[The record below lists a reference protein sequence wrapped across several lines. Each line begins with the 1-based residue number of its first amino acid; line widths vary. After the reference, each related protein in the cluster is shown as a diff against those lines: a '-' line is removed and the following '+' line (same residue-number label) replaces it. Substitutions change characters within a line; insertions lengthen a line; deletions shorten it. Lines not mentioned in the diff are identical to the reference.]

1 MSTASQHPVDYLFE
15 RLADWTY
22 PTGVVPVPQKKIPGT
37 AFFPGGCGLWRERP
51 GADLPPMPLGKV
63 MVLGQDFNNEKGY
76 SEALQVGHEL
86 DIPTWRGSGRG
97 RGLLGLLRD
106 ANISPTDCFFTNAYM
121 GLRPDESSNKGP
133 FPGRTD
139 KEFVERC
146 QSFLQKQIAVQQPRL
161 LLVLGL
167 EVVKFIAPLSLQ
179 LEAWRDAGN
188 WRSVDDAGP
197 VKHQVRFGDGATRMI
212 VVTLLHP
219 SYRELNLAKHKLRS
233 YRGRTEDE
241 AELTML
247 RESATALF

>member
-1 MSTASQHPVDYLFE
+1 
-15 RLADWTY
+15 
-22 PTGVVPVPQKKIPGT
+22 
-37 AFFPGGCGLWRERP
+37 
-51 GADLPPMPLGKV
+51 
-63 MVLGQDFNNEKGY
+63 MVLGQDFNNKKGY
-76 SEALQVGHEL
+76 SKALEVGHEL
-86 DIPTWRGSGRG
+86 GTPTWRGSGRG

-121 GLRPDESSNKGP
+121 GLRSAESSNNGP

-167 EVVKFIAPLSLQ
+167 EVVRFIAPLSPQ
-179 LEAWRDAGN
+179 LDVWLDASN
-188 WRSVDDAGP
+188 WGSVDAAGP
-197 VKHQVRFGDGATRMI
+197 VKHQVRFGDGTARMI

-219 SYRELNLAKHKLRS
+219 SYRELNLKLRS
-233 YRGRTEDE
+233 YRGRTGDE

>member
-51 GADLPPMPLGKV
+51 GVDLPPMPLGKV

-76 SEALQVGHEL
+76 SKALQVGHEL

-121 GLRPDESSNKGP
+121 GLRPAESSNKGP
-133 FPGRTD
+133 FPGRTGQGIRGTMPVVPAEAD
-139 KEFVERC
+139 RC
-146 QSFLQKQIAVQQPRL
+146 AATETPPGTRVGGREVHRTALASVGRVARRGQ
-161 LLVLGL
+161 LG
-167 EVVKFIAPLSLQ
+167 E
-179 LEAWRDAGN
+179 
-188 WRSVDDAGP
+188 
-197 VKHQVRFGDGATRMI
+197 
-212 VVTLLHP
+212 
-219 SYRELNLAKHKLRS
+219 
-233 YRGRTEDE
+233 RGRRWSRE
-241 AELTML
+241 ASGAP
-247 RESATALF
+247 R